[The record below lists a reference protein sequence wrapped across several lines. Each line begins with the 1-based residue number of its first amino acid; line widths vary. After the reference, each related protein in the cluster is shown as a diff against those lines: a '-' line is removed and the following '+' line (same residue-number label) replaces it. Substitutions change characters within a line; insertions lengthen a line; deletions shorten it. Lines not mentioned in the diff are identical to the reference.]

1 MTRWI
6 IIFLLLCGGYVLFV
20 GPFSL
25 SEALAAV
32 PAVLG
37 GFGFAILHDR
47 VAEHPLRVR
56 APWRVWVS
64 VPVRFVK
71 DTVLVGRALLNPVS
85 GRIAAQPFDPGGAD
99 AESAGRR
106 AAVILGASLA
116 PNGYVVRVTDDALIL
131 HQLVPAP
138 AKPNTQ
144 WPL

>member
-1 MTRWI
+1 MTRWLI
-6 IIFLLLCGGYVLFV
+6 VFLLLCGAYVLLV
-20 GPFSL
+20 GPLSV
-25 SEALAAV
+25 SEALAAI
-32 PAVLG
+32 PAVFG

-56 APWRVWVS
+56 APWRVWGS
-64 VPVRFVK
+64 VPVTFVK

-85 GRIAAQPFDPGGAD
+85 GRIASQPFDPGGAD
-99 AESAGRR
+99 VESAGRR

-131 HQLVPAP
+131 HQLVPAS
-138 AKPNTQ
+138 AKLNTK